1 MPDLPPPLQ
10 TLLNNPQAHLEGTD
24 VRIDLS
30 LGRTL
35 LNEVLAARPA
45 DTPVEELFLDPENDN
60 TVNLHLE
67 VKAPVIG
74 LVKRR
79 ITFRPGGPVVF
90 PSQPWLHLEITD
102 GFRFMDKPIIKLMQ
116 GQIAEKLPRGI
127 ELTSDHLRL
136 HVPALL
142 TAAGYQKLVPMIK
155 HLQLHSEANCLVI
168 ELHLVA

>member
-1 MPDLPPPLQ
+1 MPDLPQPLQ
-10 TLLNNPQAHLEGTD
+10 TLLNNPEAHLEGTN
-24 VRIDLS
+24 VRIDLPLS
-30 LGRTL
+30 RTL
-35 LNEVLAARPA
+35 LNEILAARPE
-45 DTPVEELFLDPENDN
+45 DVPVEELLIDPESNN
-60 TVNLHLE
+60 TFNLHLE

-79 ITFRPGGPVVF
+79 ITFRPSGPVVF
-90 PSQPWLHLEITD
+90 PSQPWLHLDITD

-142 TAAGYQKLVPMIK
+142 TAAGYQKLVPLMK
-155 HLQLHSEANCLVI
+155 HFQLRSEANRLVI
-168 ELHLVA
+168 ELHLTA